1 MSPAPGL
8 RSADGIRYVLSGD
21 VLKRNLLIALAVGSL
36 LSLTNQLD
44 VILNRGFTARLV
56 MKIVFNFLIPF
67 CVSSASAL
75 LNRNCQ

>member
-1 MSPAPGL
+1 MSPALGL
-8 RSADGIRYVLSGD
+8 RSAEGIRYVLSGD

-36 LSLTNQLD
+36 LSLTNRLD

-67 CVSSASAL
+67 CVSSVSAL

>member
-1 MSPAPGL
+1 MSSTLGL
-8 RSADGIRYVLSGD
+8 KSGEATRYVLSGD

-44 VILNRGFTARLV
+44 VILNRGFTGGLV
-56 MKIVFNFLIPF
+56 MKIAFNFLIPF

-75 LNRNCQ
+75 LNRNRR

>member
-1 MSPAPGL
+1 MSPALGL

-56 MKIVFNFLIPF
+56 MKIIFNFLIPF

-75 LNRNCQ
+75 LNRKN

>member
-1 MSPAPGL
+1 MSRALGS
-8 RSADGIRYVLSGD
+8 RSSEGIRYVLSGD
-21 VLKRNLLIALAVGSL
+21 MLKRNLLIALAVGSL

-44 VILNRGFTARLV
+44 VILNRGFTPRLV

-75 LNRNCQ
+75 LNRNCP

>member
-1 MSPAPGL
+1 MGSALGL
-8 RSADGIRYVLSGD
+8 KSREGARYVLSGD
-21 VLKRNLLIALAVGSL
+21 VLKRNLLIALAVGLL

-56 MKIVFNFLIPF
+56 MKILFNFLVPF

-75 LNRNCQ
+75 LNRNRR